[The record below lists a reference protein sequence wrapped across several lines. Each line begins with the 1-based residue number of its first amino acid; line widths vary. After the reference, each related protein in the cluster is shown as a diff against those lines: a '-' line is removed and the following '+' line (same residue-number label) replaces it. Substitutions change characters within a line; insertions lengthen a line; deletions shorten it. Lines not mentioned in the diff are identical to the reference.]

1 MWDRPKILFQQDH
14 GGLSIG
20 ADLGGVGP
28 QGVGG
33 LQGVPPLD
41 APAATAAT
49 PDVDVEPSDQGAS
62 RDLRLILG
70 GDPGLP
76 DGATAPGASLR
87 QGRLEEDIDRR
98 GAGEQA
104 MTIFP
109 SQQCALNVIYR
120 SPLDLSA
127 PAPYNP
133 PG

>member
-1 MWDRPKILFQQDH
+1 VGQAEDLVQQDH

-20 ADLGGVGP
+20 ADLGRGGP

-49 PDVDVEPSDQGAS
+49 ADVDVEPSDQGAS

-87 QGRLEEDIDRR
+87 QGRLEEDR
-98 GAGEQA
+98 
-104 MTIFP
+104 P
-109 SQQCALNVIYR
+109 SAQV
-120 SPLDLSA
+120 
-127 PAPYNP
+127 
-133 PG
+133 